1 MIKKNVEGISVRWV
15 IALKAEAEEIIKKYA
30 LERVATTPFLVYKN
44 RDIDIWLVL
53 SGIGQI
59 NAVAATTYLYV
70 KSDASYN
77 TIWIN
82 FGIAGSR
89 NFKVGE
95 LVQIDKITSND
106 FRDNY
111 YPSPAT
117 FKKNNIERTNLITV
131 NRPEELFK
139 KDGVYDMEGYAFF
152 SFAKKIASYE
162 LVSVL
167 KIISDIPGT
176 DISKIDKLE
185 VERLVSKKVQTI
197 EKFLENLLPLQE
209 ILLLQIRNPNYFDE
223 MCAQKK
229 FSFSQKVTLRKYL
242 TQWEARFP
250 MRNPLE
256 EIGQRMNASKILKIF
271 SDNLS
276 R

>member
-1 MIKKNVEGISVRWV
+1 MIKKIFEGVSVRWV
-15 IALKAEAEEIIKKYA
+15 TALKAEAEEIIKNYA
-30 LERVATTPFLVYKN
+30 LERVATKPFPVYKN
-44 RDIDIWLVL
+44 KDIDIWLVL

-82 FGIAGSR
+82 LGIVGSR

-95 LVQIDKITSND
+95 LVQIDKITSNE

-117 FKKNNIERTNLITV
+117 FKNNNIERSNLITV
-131 NRPEELFK
+131 NKPETLFK
-139 KDGVYDMEGYAFF
+139 SDGVYDMEGYAFF

-162 LVSVL
+162 LISVL

-176 DISKIDKLE
+176 DLSKIDKIG
-185 VERLVSKKVQTI
+185 VERLFSKKMPLI
-197 EKFLENLLPLQE
+197 EKVLKNLLSLQE
-209 ILLLQIRNPNYFDE
+209 ILLLQQRNPNYFDE
-223 MCAQKK
+223 ICQQRK
-229 FSFSQKVTLRKYL
+229 FSFTQKVTLRKYL
-242 TQWEARFP
+242 TQWQSRFP
-250 MRNPLE
+250 LRNPLG
-256 EIGQRMNASKILKIF
+256 EIEQKMTTSQILKRF

>member
-1 MIKKNVEGISVRWV
+1 VIKQNFEGMSVRWV
-15 IALKAEAEEIIKKYA
+15 IALKAEAEEIINNYA
-30 LERVATTPFLVYKN
+30 LERVANKPFPVYKN

-77 TIWIN
+77 TIWMNI
-82 FGIAGSR
+82 GIVGSR

-106 FRDNY
+106 FRDNH

-117 FKKNNIERTNLITV
+117 FKNNNVERSNLITV
-131 NRPEELFK
+131 NKPEALFENN
-139 KDGVYDMEGYAFF
+139 GVYDMEGYAFF
-152 SFAKKIASYE
+152 SFAKRIASYE

-167 KIISDIPGT
+167 KIISDVPGT
-176 DISKIDKLE
+176 DISKIDKFA
-185 VERLVSKKVQTI
+185 VERLVLKKMPLI
-197 EKFLENLLPLQE
+197 EKVLDNLLSLQE
-209 ILLLQIRNPNYFDE
+209 MLLLQQRKPNYFDE
-223 MCAQKK
+223 ICQHKK
-229 FSFSQKVTLRKYL
+229 FSVSQKVTLKKYL
-242 TQWEARFP
+242 TQWQSRFP
-250 MRNPLE
+250 RRNPLY
-256 EIGQRMNASKILKIF
+256 EIGQRMTASQILKKF

>member
-1 MIKKNVEGISVRWV
+1 MIKKNFEGVSVRWV
-15 IALKAEAEEIIKKYA
+15 IALKAEAEEIIKNYA
-30 LERVATTPFLVYKN
+30 LERVATKPFPIYKN
-44 RDIDIWLVL
+44 RDVDIWLVL

-82 FGIAGSR
+82 LGIVGSR

-95 LVQIDKITSND
+95 LVQIDKITSNE

-117 FKKNNIERTNLITV
+117 FKNNNVERSNLITV
-131 NRPEELFK
+131 NKPEALFK
-139 KDGVYDMEGYAFF
+139 SDGVYDMEGYAFF

-176 DISKIDKLE
+176 DISKIDKLA
-185 VERLVSKKVQTI
+185 VERLVLKKMPLI
-197 EKFLENLLPLQE
+197 EKVLENLLSLRE
-209 ILLLQIRNPNYFDE
+209 MLLLQIKNP
-223 MCAQKK
+223 
-229 FSFSQKVTLRKYL
+229 S
-242 TQWEARFP
+242 
-250 MRNPLE
+250 
-256 EIGQRMNASKILKIF
+256 
-271 SDNLS
+271 
-276 R
+276 

>member
-1 MIKKNVEGISVRWV
+1 VINQNFEGMSVRWV
-15 IALKAEAEEIIKKYA
+15 IALKAEAKEIIKNYA
-30 LERVATTPFLVYKN
+30 LERVATKPFQVYKN

-53 SGIGQI
+53 SGMGQI

-82 FGIAGSR
+82 LGIVGSR

-95 LVQIDKITSND
+95 LVQIDKITSNE

-117 FKKNNIERTNLITV
+117 FKNNNIERINLITV
-131 NRPEELFK
+131 NKPETLFK
-139 KDGVYDMEGYAFF
+139 SDGVYDMEGYAFF

-162 LVSVL
+162 LISVL

-176 DISKIDKLE
+176 DLSKIDKIG
-185 VERLVSKKVQTI
+185 VERLFSKKMPLI
-197 EKFLENLLPLQE
+197 EKVLKNLLSLQE
-209 ILLLQIRNPNYFDE
+209 ILLLQQRNPNYFDE
-223 MCAQKK
+223 ICQQRK
-229 FSFSQKVTLRKYL
+229 FSFTQKVTLRKYL
-242 TQWEARFP
+242 TQWQSRFP
-250 MRNPLE
+250 LRNPLG
-256 EIGQRMNASKILKIF
+256 EIEQKMTTSQILKRF

>member
-1 MIKKNVEGISVRWV
+1 MCI
-15 IALKAEAEEIIKKYA
+15 
-30 LERVATTPFLVYKN
+30 
-44 RDIDIWLVL
+44 RD
-53 SGIGQI
+53 S
-59 NAVAATTYLYV
+59 V

-82 FGIAGSR
+82 LGIVGSR

-106 FRDNY
+106 FRENY
-111 YPSPAT
+111 YPSPVT
-117 FKKNNIERTNLITV
+117 FKKNNIERSNLITV

-139 KDGVYDMEGYAFF
+139 NDGVYDMEGYAFF

-185 VERLVSKKVQTI
+185 VERLVSKKIQTI
-197 EKFLENLLPLQE
+197 EKVLENLLPLQE

-223 MCAQKK
+223 VCVQKK
-229 FSFSQKVTLRKYL
+229 FSFSQKVTLRKLL
-242 TQWEARFP
+242 TQWQSRFP

-256 EIGQRMNASKILKIF
+256 EIGQRMTASQVLKIF

>member
-1 MIKKNVEGISVRWV
+1 MINQNFEGMSVRWV
-15 IALKAEAEEIIKKYA
+15 IALKAEAEEIIKNYA
-30 LERVATTPFLVYKN
+30 LERVATKPFQVYKN

-59 NAVAATTYLYV
+59 NAVAAATYLYV

-82 FGIAGSR
+82 LGIVGSR

-95 LVQIDKITSND
+95 LVQIDKITSNE

-117 FKKNNIERTNLITV
+117 FKNNNIERSNLITV
-131 NRPEELFK
+131 NKPEMLFK
-139 KDGVYDMEGYAFF
+139 SDGVYDMEGYAFF

-162 LVSVL
+162 LISVL

-176 DISKIDKLE
+176 DLSKIDKIG
-185 VERLVSKKVQTI
+185 VERLFSKKMPLI
-197 EKFLENLLPLQE
+197 EKVLKNLLSLQE
-209 ILLLQIRNPNYFDE
+209 ILLLQQRNPNYFDE
-223 MCAQKK
+223 ICQQRK
-229 FSFSQKVTLRKYL
+229 FSFTQKVTLRKYL
-242 TQWEARFP
+242 TQWQSRFP
-250 MRNPLE
+250 LRNPLG
-256 EIGQRMNASKILKIF
+256 EIEQKMTTSQILKRF

>member
-1 MIKKNVEGISVRWV
+1 VINQNFEGMSVRWV
-15 IALKAEAEEIIKKYA
+15 IALKAEAKEIIKNYA
-30 LERVATTPFLVYKN
+30 LERVATKPFQVYKN

-53 SGIGQI
+53 SGMGQI

-82 FGIAGSR
+82 LGIVGSR

-95 LVQIDKITSND
+95 LVQIDKITSNE

-117 FKKNNIERTNLITV
+117 FKNNNIERSNLITV
-131 NRPEELFK
+131 NKPEMLFK
-139 KDGVYDMEGYAFF
+139 SDGVYDMEGYAFF

-162 LVSVL
+162 LISVL

-176 DISKIDKLE
+176 DLSKIDKIG
-185 VERLVSKKVQTI
+185 VERLFSKKMPLI
-197 EKFLENLLPLQE
+197 EKVLKNLLSLQE
-209 ILLLQIRNPNYFDE
+209 ILLLQQRNPNYFDE
-223 MCAQKK
+223 ICQQRK
-229 FSFSQKVTLRKYL
+229 FSFTQKVTLRKYL
-242 TQWEARFP
+242 TQWQSRFP
-250 MRNPLE
+250 LRNPLG
-256 EIGQRMNASKILKIF
+256 EIEQKMTTSQILKRF

>member
-1 MIKKNVEGISVRWV
+1 MIKQNFKGMSVRWV
-15 IALKAEAEEIIKKYA
+15 IALKAEAKEIIKNYA
-30 LERVATTPFLVYKN
+30 LERVATKPFQVYKN
-44 RDIDIWLVL
+44 RGIDIWLVL

-82 FGIAGSR
+82 LGIVGSR

-95 LVQIDKITSND
+95 LVQIDKITSNE

-117 FKKNNIERTNLITV
+117 FKNNNIERSNLITV
-131 NRPEELFK
+131 NKPETLFK
-139 KDGVYDMEGYAFF
+139 SDGVYDMEGYAFF

-162 LVSVL
+162 LISVL

-176 DISKIDKLE
+176 DLSKIDKIG
-185 VERLVSKKVQTI
+185 VERLFSKKMPLI
-197 EKFLENLLPLQE
+197 EKVLKNLLSLQE
-209 ILLLQIRNPNYFDE
+209 ILLLQQRNPNYFDE
-223 MCAQKK
+223 ICQQRK
-229 FSFSQKVTLRKYL
+229 FSFTQKVTLRKYL
-242 TQWEARFP
+242 TQWQSRFP
-250 MRNPLE
+250 LRNPLG
-256 EIGQRMNASKILKIF
+256 EIEQKMTTSQILKRF

>member
-1 MIKKNVEGISVRWV
+1 MIKKNVEEISVRWV

-82 FGIAGSR
+82 LGIAGSR

-106 FRDNY
+106 FRENY

-117 FKKNNIERTNLITV
+117 FKNNNIERSNLITV
-131 NRPEELFK
+131 NKPEALFK
-139 KDGVYDMEGYAFF
+139 NDGVYDMEGYAFF

-185 VERLVSKKVQTI
+185 VERLVSKKIQTI
-197 EKFLENLLPLQE
+197 EKVLENLLSLQE

-223 MCAQKK
+223 ICVQKK
-229 FSFSQKVTLRKYL
+229 FSFSQKVILRKYL
-242 TQWEARFP
+242 TQWQSRFP

-256 EIGQRMNASKILKIF
+256 EIRQRMTASQVLKIF

>member
-1 MIKKNVEGISVRWV
+1 MINQNFEGMSVRWV
-15 IALKAEAEEIIKKYA
+15 IALKAEAKEIIKNYA
-30 LERVATTPFLVYKN
+30 LERVATKPFQVYKN

-82 FGIAGSR
+82 LGIVGSR

-95 LVQIDKITSND
+95 LVQIDKITSNE

-117 FKKNNIERTNLITV
+117 FKNNNIERSNLITV
-131 NRPEELFK
+131 NKPEMLFK
-139 KDGVYDMEGYAFF
+139 SDGVYDMEGYAFF

-162 LVSVL
+162 LISVL

-176 DISKIDKLE
+176 DLSKIDKIG
-185 VERLVSKKVQTI
+185 VERLFSKKMPLI
-197 EKFLENLLPLQE
+197 ERVLKNLLSLQK
-209 ILLLQIRNPNYFDE
+209 ILLLQQRNPNYFDE
-223 MCAQKK
+223 ICQQRK
-229 FSFSQKVTLRKYL
+229 FSFTQKVTLRKYL
-242 TQWEARFP
+242 TQWQSRFP
-250 MRNPLE
+250 LRNPLG
-256 EIGQRMNASKILKIF
+256 EIEQKMTTSQILKRF

>member
-1 MIKKNVEGISVRWV
+1 VINQNFEGMSVRWV
-15 IALKAEAEEIIKKYA
+15 IALKAEAKEIIKNYA
-30 LERVATTPFLVYKN
+30 LERVATKPFQVYKN

-82 FGIAGSR
+82 LGIVGSR

-95 LVQIDKITSND
+95 LVQIDKITSNE

-117 FKKNNIERTNLITV
+117 FKNNNIERSNLITV
-131 NRPEELFK
+131 NKPETLFK
-139 KDGVYDMEGYAFF
+139 SDGVYDMEGYAFF

-162 LVSVL
+162 LISVL

-176 DISKIDKLE
+176 DLSKIDKIG
-185 VERLVSKKVQTI
+185 VERLFSKKMPLI
-197 EKFLENLLPLQE
+197 EKVLKNLLSLQE
-209 ILLLQIRNPNYFDE
+209 ILLLQQRNPNYFDE
-223 MCAQKK
+223 ICQQRK
-229 FSFSQKVTLRKYL
+229 FSFTQKVTLRKYL
-242 TQWEARFP
+242 TQWQSRFP
-250 MRNPLE
+250 LRNPLG
-256 EIGQRMNASKILKIF
+256 EIEQKMTTSQILKRF

>member
-1 MIKKNVEGISVRWV
+1 MINQNFEGMSVRWV
-15 IALKAEAEEIIKKYA
+15 IALKAEAKEIIKNYA
-30 LERVATTPFLVYKN
+30 LERVATKPFQVYKN
-44 RDIDIWLVL
+44 RDIDIWLIL

-70 KSDASYN
+70 KSDALYN

-82 FGIAGSR
+82 LGIVGSR

-95 LVQIDKITSND
+95 LVQIDKITSNE

-117 FKKNNIERTNLITV
+117 FKNNNIERSNLITV
-131 NRPEELFK
+131 NKPETLFK
-139 KDGVYDMEGYAFF
+139 SDGVYDMEGYAFF

-162 LVSVL
+162 LISVL

-176 DISKIDKLE
+176 DLSKIDKIG
-185 VERLVSKKVQTI
+185 VERLFSKKMPLI
-197 EKFLENLLPLQE
+197 EKVLKNLLSLQE
-209 ILLLQIRNPNYFDE
+209 ILLLQQRNPNYFDE
-223 MCAQKK
+223 ICQQRK
-229 FSFSQKVTLRKYL
+229 FSFTQKVTLRKYL
-242 TQWEARFP
+242 TQWQSRFP
-250 MRNPLE
+250 LRNPLG
-256 EIGQRMNASKILKIF
+256 EIEQKMTTSQILKRF

>member
-1 MIKKNVEGISVRWV
+1 MIKQNFEGMSVRWV
-15 IALKAEAEEIIKKYA
+15 IALKAEAEEIINNYA
-30 LERVATTPFLVYKN
+30 LERVANKPFPVYKN

-82 FGIAGSR
+82 LGIVGSR

-106 FRDNY
+106 FRDNH

-117 FKKNNIERTNLITV
+117 FKNNNLERSNLITV
-131 NRPEELFK
+131 NKPEALFEN
-139 KDGVYDMEGYAFF
+139 DGVYDMEGYAFF

-176 DISKIDKLE
+176 DISKIDKFA
-185 VERLVSKKVQTI
+185 VERLVLKKMPLI
-197 EKFLENLLPLQE
+197 EKVLDNLLSLQE
-209 ILLLQIRNPNYFDE
+209 MLLLQQRSPKYFDE
-223 MCAQKK
+223 ICQHKK
-229 FSFSQKVTLRKYL
+229 FSFSQKVILKKYL
-242 TQWEARFP
+242 TQWQSRFP
-250 MRNPLE
+250 MRNPLG
-256 EIGQRMNASKILKIF
+256 EIGQRMTASQILKKF

>member
-1 MIKKNVEGISVRWV
+1 MINQNFEGMSVRWV
-15 IALKAEAEEIIKKYA
+15 IALKAEAEEIIKNYA
-30 LERVATTPFLVYKN
+30 LERVATKPFPVYKN

-82 FGIAGSR
+82 LGIVGSR

-95 LVQIDKITSND
+95 LVQIDKITSNE

-117 FKKNNIERTNLITV
+117 FKNNNIERSNLITV
-131 NRPEELFK
+131 NKPETLFK
-139 KDGVYDMEGYAFF
+139 SDGVYDMEGYAFF

-162 LVSVL
+162 LISVL

-176 DISKIDKLE
+176 DLSKIDKIG
-185 VERLVSKKVQTI
+185 VERLFSKKMPLI
-197 EKFLENLLPLQE
+197 EKVLKNLLSLQE
-209 ILLLQIRNPNYFDE
+209 ILLLQQRNPNYFDE
-223 MCAQKK
+223 ICQQRK
-229 FSFSQKVTLRKYL
+229 FSFTQKVTLRKYL
-242 TQWEARFP
+242 TQWQSRFP
-250 MRNPLE
+250 LRNPLG
-256 EIGQRMNASKILKIF
+256 EIEQKMTTSQILKRF

>member
-1 MIKKNVEGISVRWV
+1 MINQNFEGMSVRWV
-15 IALKAEAEEIIKKYA
+15 IALKAEAKEIIKNYA
-30 LERVATTPFLVYKN
+30 LERVATKPFQVYKN

-53 SGIGQI
+53 SGMGQI

-82 FGIAGSR
+82 LGIVGSR

-95 LVQIDKITSND
+95 LVQIDKITSNE

-117 FKKNNIERTNLITV
+117 FKNNNIERSNLITV
-131 NRPEELFK
+131 NKPEMLFK
-139 KDGVYDMEGYAFF
+139 SVGVYDMEGYAFF

-162 LVSVL
+162 LISVL

-176 DISKIDKLE
+176 DLSKIDKIG
-185 VERLVSKKVQTI
+185 VERLFPKRMPLI
-197 EKFLENLLPLQE
+197 EKVLKNLLSLQE
-209 ILLLQIRNPNYFDE
+209 ILLLQQRNPNYFDE
-223 MCAQKK
+223 ICQQRK
-229 FSFSQKVTLRKYL
+229 FSFTQKVTLRKYL
-242 TQWEARFP
+242 TQWQSRFP
-250 MRNPLE
+250 LRNPLG
-256 EIGQRMNASKILKIF
+256 EIEQKMTTSQILKRF

>member
-1 MIKKNVEGISVRWV
+1 MINQNFEGMSVRWV
-15 IALKAEAEEIIKKYA
+15 IALKAEAKEIIKNYA
-30 LERVATTPFLVYKN
+30 LERVATKPFQVYKN
-44 RDIDIWLVL
+44 RGIDIWLVL

-82 FGIAGSR
+82 LGIVGSR

-95 LVQIDKITSND
+95 LVQIDKITSNE

-117 FKKNNIERTNLITV
+117 FKNNNIERSNLITV
-131 NRPEELFK
+131 NKPETLFK
-139 KDGVYDMEGYAFF
+139 SDGVYDMEGYAFF

-162 LVSVL
+162 LISVL

-176 DISKIDKLE
+176 DLSKIDKIG
-185 VERLVSKKVQTI
+185 VERLFSKKMPLI
-197 EKFLENLLPLQE
+197 EKVLKNLLSLQE
-209 ILLLQIRNPNYFDE
+209 ILLLQQRNPNYFDE
-223 MCAQKK
+223 ICQQRK
-229 FSFSQKVTLRKYL
+229 FSFTQKVTLRKYL
-242 TQWEARFP
+242 TQWQSRFP
-250 MRNPLE
+250 LRNPLG
-256 EIGQRMNASKILKIF
+256 EIEQKMTTSQILKRF

>member
-1 MIKKNVEGISVRWV
+1 MINQNFEGMSVRWV
-15 IALKAEAEEIIKKYA
+15 IALKAEAKEIIKNYA
-30 LERVATTPFLVYKN
+30 LERVATKPFQVYKN

-53 SGIGQI
+53 SGMGQI

-82 FGIAGSR
+82 LGIVGSR

-95 LVQIDKITSND
+95 LVQIDKITSNE

-117 FKKNNIERTNLITV
+117 FKNNNIERSNLITV
-131 NRPEELFK
+131 NKPETLFK
-139 KDGVYDMEGYAFF
+139 SDGVYDMEGYAFF

-162 LVSVL
+162 LISVL

-176 DISKIDKLE
+176 DLSKIDKIG
-185 VERLVSKKVQTI
+185 VERLFSKKMPLI
-197 EKFLENLLPLQE
+197 EKVLKNLLSLQE
-209 ILLLQIRNPNYFDE
+209 ILLLQQRNPNYFDE
-223 MCAQKK
+223 ICQQRK
-229 FSFSQKVTLRKYL
+229 FSFTQKVTLRKYL
-242 TQWEARFP
+242 TQWQSRFP
-250 MRNPLE
+250 LRNPLG
-256 EIGQRMNASKILKIF
+256 EIEQKMTTSQILKRF

>member
-1 MIKKNVEGISVRWV
+1 MINQNFEGMSVRWV
-15 IALKAEAEEIIKKYA
+15 IALKAEAKEIIKNYA
-30 LERVATTPFLVYKN
+30 LERVVTKPFQVYKN

-53 SGIGQI
+53 SGMGQI

-82 FGIAGSR
+82 LGIVGSR

-95 LVQIDKITSND
+95 LVQIDKITSNE

-117 FKKNNIERTNLITV
+117 FKNNNIERSNLITV
-131 NRPEELFK
+131 NKPEMLFK
-139 KDGVYDMEGYAFF
+139 SVGVYDMEGYAFF

-162 LVSVL
+162 LISVL

-176 DISKIDKLE
+176 DLSKIDKIG
-185 VERLVSKKVQTI
+185 VERLFSKKMPLI
-197 EKFLENLLPLQE
+197 EKVLKNLLSLQE
-209 ILLLQIRNPNYFDE
+209 ILLLQQRNPNYFDE
-223 MCAQKK
+223 ICQQRK
-229 FSFSQKVTLRKYL
+229 FSFTQKVTLRKYL
-242 TQWEARFP
+242 TQWQSRFP
-250 MRNPLE
+250 LRNPLS
-256 EIGQRMNASKILKIF
+256 EIEQKMTTSQILKRF

>member
-1 MIKKNVEGISVRWV
+1 MINQNFEGMSVRWV
-15 IALKAEAEEIIKKYA
+15 IALKAEAKEIIKNYA
-30 LERVATTPFLVYKN
+30 LERVATKPFQVYKN

-82 FGIAGSR
+82 LGIVGSR

-95 LVQIDKITSND
+95 LVQIDKITSNE

-117 FKKNNIERTNLITV
+117 FKNNNIERSNLITV
-131 NRPEELFK
+131 NKPEMLFK
-139 KDGVYDMEGYAFF
+139 SDGVYDMEGYAFF

-162 LVSVL
+162 LISVL

-176 DISKIDKLE
+176 DLSKIDKIG
-185 VERLVSKKVQTI
+185 VERLFSKKMPLI
-197 EKFLENLLPLQE
+197 EKVLKNLLSLQE
-209 ILLLQIRNPNYFDE
+209 ILLLQQRNPNYFDE
-223 MCAQKK
+223 ICQQRK
-229 FSFSQKVTLRKYL
+229 FSFTQKVTLRKYL
-242 TQWEARFP
+242 TQWQSRFP
-250 MRNPLE
+250 LRNPLG
-256 EIGQRMNASKILKIF
+256 EIEQKMTTSQILKRF

>member
-1 MIKKNVEGISVRWV
+1 MIKKFFEGVSVRWV
-15 IALKAEAEEIIKKYA
+15 TALKAEAEEIIKNYA
-30 LERVATTPFLVYKN
+30 LERVATKPFPVYKN
-44 RDIDIWLVL
+44 KDIDIWLVL

-82 FGIAGSR
+82 LGIVGSR
-89 NFKVGE
+89 NLKVGE
-95 LVQIDKITSND
+95 LVQIDKITSNE

-117 FKKNNIERTNLITV
+117 FKNNNIERSNLITV
-131 NRPEELFK
+131 NKPETLFK
-139 KDGVYDMEGYAFF
+139 SDGVYDMEGYAFF

-162 LVSVL
+162 LISVL

-176 DISKIDKLE
+176 DLSKIDKIG
-185 VERLVSKKVQTI
+185 VERLFSKKMSLI
-197 EKFLENLLPLQE
+197 EKVLKNLLSLQE
-209 ILLLQIRNPNYFDE
+209 MLLLQQRNPNFFDE
-223 MCAQKK
+223 ICQQRK
-229 FSFSQKVTLRKYL
+229 FSFTQKVTLRKYL
-242 TQWEARFP
+242 TQWQSRFP
-250 MRNPLE
+250 LRNPLS
-256 EIGQRMNASKILKIF
+256 EIEQKMTTSQILKRF
-271 SDNLS
+271 LDNLS

>member
-1 MIKKNVEGISVRWV
+1 MINQNFEGMSVRWV
-15 IALKAEAEEIIKKYA
+15 IALKAEAKEIIKNYA
-30 LERVATTPFLVYKN
+30 LERVATKPFQVYKN

-53 SGIGQI
+53 SGMGQI

-82 FGIAGSR
+82 LGIVGSR

-95 LVQIDKITSND
+95 LVQIDKITSNE

-117 FKKNNIERTNLITV
+117 FKNNNIERSNLITV
-131 NRPEELFK
+131 NKPEMLFK
-139 KDGVYDMEGYAFF
+139 SDGVYDMEGYAFF

-162 LVSVL
+162 LISVL

-176 DISKIDKLE
+176 DLSKIDKIG
-185 VERLVSKKVQTI
+185 VERLFSKKMPLI
-197 EKFLENLLPLQE
+197 EKVLKNLLSLQE
-209 ILLLQIRNPNYFDE
+209 ILLLQQRNPNYFDE
-223 MCAQKK
+223 ICQQRK
-229 FSFSQKVTLRKYL
+229 FSFTQKVTLRKYL
-242 TQWEARFP
+242 TQWQSRFP
-250 MRNPLE
+250 LRNPLG
-256 EIGQRMNASKILKIF
+256 EIEQKMTTSQILKRF

>member
-1 MIKKNVEGISVRWV
+1 MIKKNFEGISVRWV

-82 FGIAGSR
+82 LGIVGSR

-106 FRDNY
+106 FRENY
-111 YPSPAT
+111 YPSPVT
-117 FKKNNIERTNLITV
+117 FKKNNIERSNLITV

-139 KDGVYDMEGYAFF
+139 NDGVYDMEGYAFF

-185 VERLVSKKVQTI
+185 VERLVSKKIQTI
-197 EKFLENLLPLQE
+197 EKVLENLLPLQE

-223 MCAQKK
+223 ICVQKK

-242 TQWEARFP
+242 TQWQSRFP
-250 MRNPLE
+250 IRNPLE
-256 EIGQRMNASKILKIF
+256 EIGQRMTASQVLKIF

>member
-1 MIKKNVEGISVRWV
+1 MINQNFEGMSVRWV
-15 IALKAEAEEIIKKYA
+15 IALKAEAKEIIKNYA
-30 LERVATTPFLVYKN
+30 LERVATKPFQVYKN

-82 FGIAGSR
+82 LGIVGSR

-95 LVQIDKITSND
+95 LVQIDKITSNE

-117 FKKNNIERTNLITV
+117 FKNNNIERINLITV
-131 NRPEELFK
+131 NKPETLFK
-139 KDGVYDMEGYAFF
+139 SDGVYDMEGYAFF

-162 LVSVL
+162 LISVL

-176 DISKIDKLE
+176 DLSKIDKIG
-185 VERLVSKKVQTI
+185 VERLFSKKMPLI
-197 EKFLENLLPLQE
+197 EKVLKNLLSLQE
-209 ILLLQIRNPNYFDE
+209 ILLLQQRNPNYFDE
-223 MCAQKK
+223 ICQQRK
-229 FSFSQKVTLRKYL
+229 FSFTQKVTLRKYL
-242 TQWEARFP
+242 TQWQSRFP
-250 MRNPLE
+250 LRNPLG
-256 EIGQRMNASKILKIF
+256 EIEQKMTTSQILKRF

>member
-1 MIKKNVEGISVRWV
+1 MINQNFEGMSVRWV
-15 IALKAEAEEIIKKYA
+15 IALKAEAEEIIKNYA
-30 LERVATTPFLVYKN
+30 LERVATKPFPVYKN

-59 NAVAATTYLYV
+59 NAVAAATYLYV

-82 FGIAGSR
+82 LGIVGSR

-95 LVQIDKITSND
+95 LVQIDKITSNE

-117 FKKNNIERTNLITV
+117 FKNNNIERINLITV
-131 NRPEELFK
+131 NKPETLFK
-139 KDGVYDMEGYAFF
+139 SDGVYDMEGYAFF

-162 LVSVL
+162 LISVL
-167 KIISDIPGT
+167 KIISDIPGK
-176 DISKIDKLE
+176 DLSKIDKIG
-185 VERLVSKKVQTI
+185 VERLFSKKMPLI
-197 EKFLENLLPLQE
+197 EKVLKNLLSLQE
-209 ILLLQIRNPNYFDE
+209 ILLLQQRNPNYFDE
-223 MCAQKK
+223 ICQQRK
-229 FSFSQKVTLRKYL
+229 FSFTQKVTLRKYL
-242 TQWEARFP
+242 TQWQSRFP
-250 MRNPLE
+250 LRNPLG
-256 EIGQRMNASKILKIF
+256 EIEQKMTTSQILKRF

>member
-1 MIKKNVEGISVRWV
+1 MINQNFEGMSVRWV
-15 IALKAEAEEIIKKYA
+15 IALKAEAEEIIKNYA
-30 LERVATTPFLVYKN
+30 LERVVTKPFPVYKN

-70 KSDASYN
+70 KSDASDN

-82 FGIAGSR
+82 LGIVGSR

-106 FRDNY
+106 FPDNH

-117 FKKNNIERTNLITV
+117 FKNNNVERSNLITV
-131 NRPEELFK
+131 NKPEALFEN
-139 KDGVYDMEGYAFF
+139 DGVYDMEGYAFF

-176 DISKIDKLE
+176 DISKIDKIA
-185 VERLVSKKVQTI
+185 VERLVLKKMPLI
-197 EKFLENLLPLQE
+197 EKVLENLLSLQE
-209 ILLLQIRNPNYFDE
+209 ILLLQQRNPNYFDE
-223 MCAQKK
+223 ICQQRK
-229 FSFSQKVTLRKYL
+229 FSFSQKVTLKKYL
-242 TQWEARFP
+242 TQWQSRFP
-250 MRNPLE
+250 MRNPLS
-256 EIGQRMNASKILKIF
+256 EIEKK
-271 SDNLS
+271 
-276 R
+276 

>member
-1 MIKKNVEGISVRWV
+1 MINQNFEGMSVRWV
-15 IALKAEAEEIIKKYA
+15 IALKAEAKEIIKNYA
-30 LERVATTPFLVYKN
+30 LERVATKPFHVYKN
-44 RDIDIWLVL
+44 RGIDIWLVL

-82 FGIAGSR
+82 LGIVGSR

-95 LVQIDKITSND
+95 LVQIDKITSNE

-117 FKKNNIERTNLITV
+117 FKNNNIERINLITV
-131 NRPEELFK
+131 NKPETLFK
-139 KDGVYDMEGYAFF
+139 SDGVYDMEGYAFF

-162 LVSVL
+162 LISVL

-176 DISKIDKLE
+176 DLSKIDKIG
-185 VERLVSKKVQTI
+185 VERLFSKKMPLI
-197 EKFLENLLPLQE
+197 EKVLKNLLSLQE
-209 ILLLQIRNPNYFDE
+209 ILLLQQRNPNYFDE
-223 MCAQKK
+223 ICQQRK
-229 FSFSQKVTLRKYL
+229 FSFTQKVTLRKYL
-242 TQWEARFP
+242 TQWQSRFP
-250 MRNPLE
+250 LRNPLG
-256 EIGQRMNASKILKIF
+256 EIEQKMTTSQILKRF

>member
-1 MIKKNVEGISVRWV
+1 MINKNFEGMSVRWV

-30 LERVATTPFLVYKN
+30 LERVVTKPFSVYKN

-77 TIWIN
+77 TIWMN
-82 FGIAGSR
+82 LGIVGSR
-89 NFKVGE
+89 NFKIGE

-106 FRDNY
+106 FRDNH

-117 FKKNNIERTNLITV
+117 FKNNNVERSNLITV
-131 NRPEELFK
+131 NKPEALFEN
-139 KDGVYDMEGYAFF
+139 DGVYDMEGYAFF

-162 LVSVL
+162 LISVL

-176 DISKIDKLE
+176 DLSKIDKIG
-185 VERLVSKKVQTI
+185 VERLFSKKMPLI
-197 EKFLENLLPLQE
+197 EKVLKNLLSLQE
-209 ILLLQIRNPNYFDE
+209 ILLLQQRNPNYFDE
-223 MCAQKK
+223 ICQQRK
-229 FSFSQKVTLRKYL
+229 FSFTQKVTLRKYL
-242 TQWEARFP
+242 TQWQSRFP
-250 MRNPLE
+250 LRNPLG
-256 EIGQRMNASKILKIF
+256 EIEQKMTTSQILKRF

>member
-1 MIKKNVEGISVRWV
+1 MINQNFKGMSVRWV
-15 IALKAEAEEIIKKYA
+15 IALKAEAEEIIKNYA
-30 LERVATTPFLVYKN
+30 LERVATKPFQVYKN

-82 FGIAGSR
+82 LGIVGSR

-95 LVQIDKITSND
+95 LVQIDKITSNE
-106 FRDNY
+106 FRENY

-117 FKKNNIERTNLITV
+117 FKNNNIERSNLITV
-131 NRPEELFK
+131 NKPEMLFK
-139 KDGVYDMEGYAFF
+139 SDGVYDMEGYAFF

-162 LVSVL
+162 LISVL

-176 DISKIDKLE
+176 DLSKIDKIG
-185 VERLVSKKVQTI
+185 VERLFSKKMPLI
-197 EKFLENLLPLQE
+197 EKVLKNLLSLQE
-209 ILLLQIRNPNYFDE
+209 ILLLQQRNPNYFDE
-223 MCAQKK
+223 ICQQRK
-229 FSFSQKVTLRKYL
+229 FSFTQKVTLRKYL
-242 TQWEARFP
+242 TQWQSRFP
-250 MRNPLE
+250 LRNPLG
-256 EIGQRMNASKILKIF
+256 EIEQKMTTSQILKRF

>member
-1 MIKKNVEGISVRWV
+1 MINKNFEGMSVRWV

-30 LERVATTPFLVYKN
+30 LERVVTKPFSVYKN

-70 KSDASYN
+70 KSDASYD

-82 FGIAGSR
+82 LGIVGSR

-95 LVQIDKITSND
+95 LVQIDKILSNE

-117 FKKNNIERTNLITV
+117 FKNNNIERSNLITV
-131 NRPEELFK
+131 NKPEMLFK
-139 KDGVYDMEGYAFF
+139 SDGVYDMEGYAFF

-162 LVSVL
+162 LISVL

-176 DISKIDKLE
+176 DLSKIDKIG
-185 VERLVSKKVQTI
+185 VERLFSKKMPLI
-197 EKFLENLLPLQE
+197 EKVLKNLLSLQE
-209 ILLLQIRNPNYFDE
+209 ILLLQQRNPNYFDE
-223 MCAQKK
+223 ICQQRK
-229 FSFSQKVTLRKYL
+229 FSFTQKVTLRKYL
-242 TQWEARFP
+242 MFLLLQ
-250 MRNPLE
+250 
-256 EIGQRMNASKILKIF
+256 
-271 SDNLS
+271 
-276 R
+276 